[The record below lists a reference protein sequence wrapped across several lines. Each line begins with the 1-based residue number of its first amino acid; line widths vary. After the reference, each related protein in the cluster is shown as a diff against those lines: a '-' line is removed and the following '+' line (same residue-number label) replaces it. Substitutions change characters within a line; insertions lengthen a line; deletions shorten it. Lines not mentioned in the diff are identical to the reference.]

1 MASKLCTEMKALD
14 VNDTLERALKT
25 SSCKYETV
33 QHKPRL
39 LSDNGASY
47 VSVELANWL
56 DGEFVASQII
66 RKRSH

>member
-1 MASKLCTEMKALD
+1 VASKLCTEMKALD

-25 SSCKYETV
+25 FNCKHETV
-33 QHKPRL
+33 RHKPRL
-39 LSDNGASY
+39 LPDNGASY